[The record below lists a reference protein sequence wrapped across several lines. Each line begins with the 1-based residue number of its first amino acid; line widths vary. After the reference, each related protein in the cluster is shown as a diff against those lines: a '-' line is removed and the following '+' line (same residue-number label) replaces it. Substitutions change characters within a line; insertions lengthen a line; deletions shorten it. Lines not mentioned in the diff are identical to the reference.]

1 MELKK
6 FSFKWWL
13 LSASAVLMTLWVFVV
28 FFFLFVG
35 RELLLLGNLIN
46 LANRSKDA
54 PVWVQNWA
62 RRIQKIYEEYLQL

>member
-1 MELKK
+1 MKK
-6 FSFKWWL
+6 FSVKWWL

-28 FFFLFVG
+28 FTFLFIG

-46 LANRSKDA
+46 LANRSKEA

-62 RRIQKIYEEYLQL
+62 HRIQKIYEDYLEL